1 LSAGVRRPARPI
13 AQGRAARARAAG
25 AKGLIVTLDW
35 VFDSR
40 RDWGSPWIP
49 ETFDFKAMMRYAPQV
64 AVRLRRGSEDM
75 TLTPSAQERI
85 LAAAEKLFAERGFDR
100 TSTARIATEA
110 GVPHGLIFYHFKTL
124 PHPGRILTNP

>member
-1 LSAGVRRPARPI
+1 M
-13 AQGRAARARAAG
+13 
-25 AKGLIVTLDW
+25 
-35 VFDSR
+35 FDSR